1 MSRQD
6 RGRVS
11 PAPPG
16 GWFLAA
22 LAARKAP
29 LLWVLLAGM
38 AMPLVFLPAQSQ
50 HQTQP
55 QTGLGSLQAL
65 IDQAKPGDVL
75 TPEPGTYAG
84 PLVIDKAL
92 TLDGR
97 DQVVIDGG
105 GKGTLILLK
114 TDGATIRNL
123 RLTNSGD
130 SHNDID
136 SGIQVRGNFNVIK
149 DNVIDNCLFGVD
161 LQQSNNNIVRR
172 NRISSKP
179 VELGVRGD
187 AIRFWYSYKNQATDN
202 IIRDSR
208 DTVVWYSQDNLIARN
223 DARRGRYSLHFMYSH
238 VNRVEN
244 NHYENNSVGIFLM
257 YSDGI
262 ILRNNT
268 IINASGPT
276 GVGIGFKDTSDV
288 EISGNKVLSCANG
301 IYLDLSPYQ
310 PGTTNRF
317 TNNLIAFNGVAV
329 RWLPGRD
336 GNVFIGNRFE
346 GNITQVVLDGG
357 AGKGATFNT
366 WEGNYWDDYEGFDR
380 DGDGIGDT
388 PYEQYTYADRLWM
401 DLPPAQFFKGS
412 PMLEVI
418 DFLERLA
425 PLSEPKRLA
434 RDEKP
439 LRSVDTVIDILASL
453 ARHPAKSLGIV
464 EDEEYPDEKDKEAGA
479 TPATAGPA
487 PDAATPAGGGFDAYQ
502 ALRQSLGRD

>member
-268 IINASGPT
+268 IILSL
-276 GVGIGFKDTSDV
+276 IHISD
-288 EISGNKVLSCANG
+288 
-301 IYLDLSPYQ
+301 Q
-310 PGTTNRF
+310 
-317 TNNLIAFNGVAV
+317 
-329 RWLPGRD
+329 GRQ
-336 GNVFIGNRFE
+336 GQERKG
-346 GNITQVVLDGG
+346 LLLHPHG
-357 AGKGATFNT
+357 AGHRRG
-366 WEGNYWDDYEGFDR
+366 
-380 DGDGIGDT
+380 
-388 PYEQYTYADRLWM
+388 P
-401 DLPPAQFFKGS
+401 
-412 PMLEVI
+412 
-418 DFLERLA
+418 
-425 PLSEPKRLA
+425 PLSDPRA
-434 RDEKP
+434 
-439 LRSVDTVIDILASL
+439 
-453 ARHPAKSLGIV
+453 
-464 EDEEYPDEKDKEAGA
+464 
-479 TPATAGPA
+479 
-487 PDAATPAGGGFDAYQ
+487 
-502 ALRQSLGRD
+502 

>member
-1 MSRQD
+1 MSHQD
-6 RGRVS
+6 ASQV
-11 PAPPG
+11 PPPPPDG
-16 GWFLAA
+16 GFLAT
-22 LAARKAP
+22 LAVRAAYRIP
-29 LLWVLLAGM
+29 LLWVLLAGP
-38 AMPLVFLPAQSQ
+38 AMPSIS
-50 HQTQP
+50 P
-55 QTGLGSLQAL
+55 QASPVPLQAL
-65 IDQAKPGDVL
+65 IDQAKPGDLL
-75 TPEPGTYAG
+75 TPEPGIYAG
-84 PLVIDKAL
+84 PLTIDKPL

-97 DQVVIDGG
+97 DQVIID
-105 GKGTLILLK
+105 GKGTGTVILLK

-123 RLTNSGD
+123 HLTNSGN

-149 DNVIDNCLFGVD
+149 DNLIENCLFGID
-161 LQQSNNNIVRR
+161 LQQSNNNIIRR

-179 VELGVRGD
+179 VDLGIRGD
-187 AIRFWYSYKNQATDN
+187 AIRFWYSYRNQATDN
-202 IIRDSR
+202 IIRNSR

-223 DARRGRYSLHFMYSH
+223 DARGGRYSLHFMYSR
-238 VNRVEN
+238 VNRVED
-244 NHYENNSVGIFLM
+244 NHYENNSVGIFVM
-257 YSDGI
+257 YSDGM

-276 GVGIGFKDTSDV
+276 GIGMGFKDTSDV
-288 EISGNKVLSCANG
+288 EVSGNQVLSCATG

-317 TNNLIAFNGVAV
+317 THNLIAFNGVAV

-336 GNVFIGNRFE
+336 GNIFIGNRFE
-346 GNITQVVLDGG
+346 ANITQVVLDGG
-357 AGKGATFNT
+357 AGKDATFNV

-380 DGDGIGDT
+380 DGNGIGDT

-425 PLSEPKRLA
+425 PFSAPRRLA

-439 LRSVDTVIDILASL
+439 LRSLDTPVDIPAILARYSPRSLENDDEEEDPENTEEGVRTTSL
-453 ARHPAKSLGIV
+453 A
-464 EDEEYPDEKDKEAGA
+464 
-479 TPATAGPA
+479 TGPTQSSD
-487 PDAATPAGGGFDAYQ
+487 PPTGGGFDAYQ
-502 ALRQSLGRD
+502 ALRQSLSRD